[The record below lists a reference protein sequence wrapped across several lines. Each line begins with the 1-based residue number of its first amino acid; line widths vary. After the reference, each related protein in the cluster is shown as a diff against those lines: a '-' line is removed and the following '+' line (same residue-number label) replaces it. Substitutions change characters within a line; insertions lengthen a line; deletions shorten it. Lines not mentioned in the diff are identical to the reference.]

1 MLISPGVY
9 RSKAYLIKVL
19 PESLDGRPQ
28 SGPSIRFEGGTRLRA
43 VVLVEGGRG
52 RLVVWSGRWLGIY
65 EITAPPDL
73 HLVVTVVCSVTVQ

>member
-1 MLISPGVY
+1 MTNLC
-9 RSKAYLIKVL
+9 RSKAYLIKV
-19 PESLDGRPQ
+19 PPDSFDDRPRL
-28 SGPSIRFEGGTRLRA
+28 GPSIRFEGGTRLRA

>member
-1 MLISPGVY
+1 MLISPGVD

-19 PESLDGRPQ
+19 PESLDGRPR

-52 RLVVWSGRWLGIY
+52 GGWWACGLVGGWGSTRSPRLQIY
-65 EITAPPDL
+65 TWWIQLYDL
-73 HLVVTVVCSVTVQ
+73 